1 MIKFLRKIRQNLIS
15 EGKTGKYLKYAIGE
29 IILVVIGI
37 LIALQI
43 NNWNENRKST
53 NVELKL
59 LIDLKANLESTL
71 EKFGQDTIFNSF
83 TIDQFQNI
91 KRYIS
96 EDLPYDKELDEA
108 FGSIQHWS
116 SPYPILTAYKTLQT
130 KGLDII
136 VNEQLRNQII
146 DLYEYEYLRLSID
159 YDKAEWDMAQSVT
172 NPFYAKHVRRFTEDS
187 KRLAKPNNFESLKQN
202 EEFQNILEMIISYRQ
217 TGLIRYKSV
226 MESITKL
233 ITSIDREIKSRTLK

>member
-1 MIKFLRKIRQNLIS
+1 MLSENKFSRYLI
-15 EGKTGKYLKYAIGE
+15 YAIGE

-43 NNWNENRKST
+43 NNWNENRKSA

-71 EKFGQDTIFNSF
+71 EKFERDTVYNSF
-83 TIDQFQNI
+83 TIEQFQNI
-91 KRYIS
+91 NRYIS
-96 EDLPYDKELDEA
+96 EDLPYDKELDIA
-108 FGSIQHWS
+108 FGSIPHWS

-136 VNEQLRNQII
+136 TDEQLRNQVI
-146 DLYEYEYLRLSID
+146 DLYEYEYLRLSVD

-172 NPFYAKHVRRFTEDS
+172 NPFFAKHIRRFTEVS
-187 KRLAKPNNFESLKQN
+187 NRLATPNNFEQLKQN

-217 TGLIRYKSV
+217 TGLFRYKSV
-226 MESITKL
+226 MESIKRL
-233 ITSIDREIKSRTLK
+233 INAIDRELNSRT